1 MGELAVFVT
10 VIGLVVLML
19 ILLIGTVVAALSRG
33 KTEDPA
39 AVLAERYAK
48 GEISEEEYTR
58 RLSIITYGPPIL
70 LPPTMLSQP
79 LTDPP
84 KPDEDAS

>member
-1 MGELAVFVT
+1 MAEFGVL
-10 VIGLVVLML
+10 GLVVLML
-19 ILLIGTVVAALSRG
+19 FLLVGTVISALSRG

-58 RLSIITYGPPIL
+58 RLSILTYGPPIL
-70 LPPTMLSQP
+70 LPPSM

-84 KPDEDAS
+84 KADEDPS

>member
-1 MGELAVFVT
+1 MGEYAVLA
-10 VIGLVVLML
+10 LVLLML
-19 ILLIGTVVAALSRG
+19 LLFVATVVGALARG
-33 KTEDPA
+33 RTEDPA

-58 RLSIITYGPPIL
+58 RLSILTYGPPIL
-70 LPPTMLSQP
+70 LPPSI

-84 KPDEDAS
+84 KNEDPS